1 MVVFTRKFGTLDPHL
16 PIVWDRVPK
25 KTVFFDTFPK
35 RVKDFNSGWAIYI
48 INAMFGFI

>member
-1 MVVFTRKFGTLDPHL
+1 MVFFTKKFGTLNPHL

-25 KTVFFDTFPK
+25 NVFFDTFPK